1 MTCLLHKDAFKVAKQ
16 FRLLQAPGMFLRHCL
31 THFKLRN
38 SWDLGLQILLPD
50 LRRIFLSGVLI
61 GVISLVGESLGK
73 PEAFSLQKLT
83 DPASV
88 KGPNLSVGKEF

>member
-1 MTCLLHKDAFKVAKQ
+1 ML
-16 FRLLQAPGMFLRHCL
+16 LRHCL

-38 SWDLGLQILLPD
+38 SWDLGRQLLLPD

-61 GVISLVGESLGK
+61 GVISLVGETLGK
-73 PEAFSLQKLT
+73 PEAFSFQKLT